1 MGAPS
6 LTPAQEAGAKSCLER
21 PEICGASSL
30 CCEQYELAEKYQK
43 NLSDSKLR
51 KDPPRKDQLIKKA
64 LALYNTAFAIE
75 PTAAIKLKIARMHF
89 LQNDQRQFETDWIE
103 AGKLLEK
110 LRNNEEQYKRVK
122 KYYDDYQ
129 QWVRPEVALASGEP
143 PPAEPLFDPPA
154 VPVPAVPPA
163 PAPAEFPA
171 AVPSSLLP
179 PAPVPAELP
188 PAAVPPP
195 VPPVPVLPDPPA
207 AVPPPVHVHPLL
219 AAGDAPRLIAAHD
232 WQSSARQVRGL
243 CRIEVR
249 APQADECP
257 GGR

>member
-1 MGAPS
+1 MNLLIFNQRRRQHLGMWSLPGGRRGGLRAGVLPLALVLGAPS

-43 NLSDSKLR
+43 NLSDSKLQ

-143 PPAEPLFDPPA
+143 PPAEPRPSPPTTSVSDA
-154 VPVPAVPPA
+154 SPQPLPVLVA
-163 PAPAEFPA
+163 PMPEKISRRPHLGVWAGVGIGA
-171 AVPSSLLP
+171 AVTL
-179 PAPVPAELP
+179 
-188 PAAVPPP
+188 AVTGTILFGW
-195 VPPVPVLPDPPA
+195 VLA
-207 AVPPPVHVHPLL
+207 KQ
-219 AAGDAPRLIAAHD
+219 HD
-232 WQSSARQVRGL
+232 YNSTLQGTM
-243 CRIEVR
+243 
-249 APQADECP
+249 
-257 GGR
+257 